1 MGLGHHEG
9 KVMTELSF
17 LGELFLLQ
25 GDILIHFLLQFYGS
39 CFLLSSDLLMFKAV
53 YIQTDSSVHMV

>member
-1 MGLGHHEG
+1 
-9 KVMTELSF
+9 MTELSF

-25 GDILIHFLLQFYGS
+25 CVILINFLLQFHGS

-53 YIQTDSSVHMV
+53 YVQTVSSVHMV